1 MEFYSKTSY
10 EKIRQPEGI
19 LKNWFWK
26 YEQSGENY
34 RVKRYIPWG
43 NEAWI
48 IFSWAIFEH
57 PFVTIISSNFPHQS
71 AEDYQTNLR
80 KLPNTPKLDSI

>member
-43 NEAWI
+43 NEA
-48 IFSWAIFEH
+48 SLGG
-57 PFVTIISSNFPHQS
+57 SKLLSL
-71 AEDYQTNLR
+71 DRQTDR
-80 KLPNTPKLDSI
+80 PWEV